1 MIEGSNMSDSEF
13 YRMNGT
19 LSGERIERLIN
30 ITDGID
36 VPISAVDAKIWEAR
50 TCFPEEDFIQD
61 LVHELRDLGKSL
73 RGEKKQVLDRILV
86 SMDEELTQL
95 RQSAEYGIS
104 ELKDAQH
111 EMKMLRDILDI

>member
-36 VPISAVDAKIWEAR
+36 VPISAVDAKI
-50 TCFPEEDFIQD
+50 
-61 LVHELRDLGKSL
+61 
-73 RGEKKQVLDRILV
+73 
-86 SMDEELTQL
+86 
-95 RQSAEYGIS
+95 
-104 ELKDAQH
+104 
-111 EMKMLRDILDI
+111 